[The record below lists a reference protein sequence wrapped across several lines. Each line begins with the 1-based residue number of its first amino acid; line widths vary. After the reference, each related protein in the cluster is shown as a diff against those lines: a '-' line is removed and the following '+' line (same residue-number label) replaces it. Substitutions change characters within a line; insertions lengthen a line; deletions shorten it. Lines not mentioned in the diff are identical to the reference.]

1 MRIPKCVKV
10 GAHKYT
16 VRWAEGMDA
25 HGKCRKAEALILLD
39 ESIRGNDAE
48 TVDTF
53 LHECLHAIDYHAKLD
68 LGEDRVHRLAFQ
80 LTAFL
85 LENKLLACETKEAP

>member
-1 MRIPKCVKV
+1 MRIPKRVKI
-10 GAHKYT
+10 GAHEYA
-16 VRWAEGMDA
+16 VRWSEGMEA
-25 HGKCRKAEALILLD
+25 HGKCRKADGVILLD
-39 ESIRGNDAE
+39 ESIRGNAAE

-53 LHECLHAIDYHAKLD
+53 LHESLHALDFHAKLD

-85 LENKLLACETKEAP
+85 LENKLLRLDG